1 MSVMA
6 ISPVSFVNAP
16 SMVNI
21 EEPRVQSH
29 LQEDSRKAKTQALS
43 DVSSSG
49 SAVAATQAF
58 TAFQPDVQP
67 IASLSPSTD
76 MSTLAV
82 PPGQASDS
90 TGSPTQ
96 WSGAIVDVY
105 A

>member
-1 MSVMA
+1 MSVIA

-21 EEPRVQSH
+21 EESQVQSH
-29 LQEDSRKAKTQALS
+29 LQEDSQKAKTQALS

-49 SAVAATQAF
+49 SAVAAMQAF

-67 IASLSPSTD
+67 IASLSPSAD
-76 MSTLAV
+76 ISALAV
-82 PPGQASDS
+82 PPDVGPNSN
-90 TGSPTQ
+90 GSQTQ

>member
-1 MSVMA
+1 MA
-6 ISPVSFVNAP
+6 ISPVSFVNAS

-21 EEPRVQSH
+21 EESQAQSH
-29 LQEDSRKAKTQALS
+29 LQEDSQKAKTQALS

-82 PPGQASDS
+82 PPDVGPNSN
-90 TGSPTQ
+90 GSPTQ
-96 WSGAIVDVY
+96 WSGAMVDVY